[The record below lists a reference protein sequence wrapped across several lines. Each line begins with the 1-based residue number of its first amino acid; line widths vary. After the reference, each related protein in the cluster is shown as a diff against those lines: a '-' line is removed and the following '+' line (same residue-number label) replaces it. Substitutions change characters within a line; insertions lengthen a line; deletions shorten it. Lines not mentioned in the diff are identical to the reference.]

1 MAMRNS
7 SAVPIKGLTDKRN
20 VTLTFFVVIY
30 QGKTDAGQPGR
41 FKLPNA
47 FAILQNL
54 KHYLNEQQMLS
65 QIVGS
70 Y

>member
-1 MAMRNS
+1 MQ
-7 SAVPIKGLTDKRN
+7 I
-20 VTLTFFVVIY
+20 IY

-65 QIVGS
+65 LIVGS
-70 Y
+70 YW